1 MNRGGD
7 DVRAGPV
14 WRKLKIC
21 KFSLVSLAKYA
32 SLESL
37 SSVLVRFLADD
48 FGARQIAGGGTTCEL
63 GPGGENSMF
72 LASKLVR
79 FWEQFPG
86 ASCFEQWRLFFVIL
100 AKTFSLLS

>member
-37 SSVLVRFLADD
+37 SSVLVRFLAGD
-48 FGARQIAGGGTTCEL
+48 FGARQIEGTCEL

-79 FWEQFPG
+79 F
-86 ASCFEQWRLFFVIL
+86 C
-100 AKTFSLLS
+100 